1 MIARIDSISKSFA
14 SHVLWTNVS
23 FQVNA
28 GQRWALVGPNGAGK
42 TTLLRILMGEETPD
56 EGSVSFAK
64 DIRVGYLE
72 QEFSLDEHTSAL
84 EEVVNSA
91 TEVQRLAKVIK
102 EQESMLS
109 NLEGATDD
117 LHGVDQAALLESYG
131 ENQNRFEQLGGY
143 ELEARAKQILGGLGF
158 HADDYDKPAHE
169 FSGGW
174 QMRISLAKLLLKHPD
189 LLLLDEPTNHLD
201 LESVRWLESFLTS
214 YTGCVL
220 IVSHDRAF
228 MDACASHIASI
239 ENKRLMTYT
248 GNYTS
253 YLKQR
258 QDNLAQLTA
267 KREKQLQDIQHLET
281 FIDRFRY
288 KPTKAKQVQ
297 ERVRRLEGIKKE
309 LVVLPQVTKSV
320 HFHFPAPERT
330 GDMVVTTK
338 HLSKSY
344 ADHNVW
350 NDTNISL
357 YRGDKV
363 ALVGANGAGKSTLLK
378 LICGKEAPTSG
389 TIEFGAHVEVSYYA
403 QHQLDALNE
412 AHSVLQELI
421 DANPLWTTTQLRG
434 LLGAFLFHGDDVEKK
449 VGVLS
454 GGERARLA
462 LAKMLVCPRPL
473 LLLDEPTNHLDIDS
487 VEILEEAL
495 KSFPGTILIVS
506 HDEHLVREVA
516 TKIIEVKDGSVRTFD
531 GDYEY
536 YLYKRAE
543 LENSESTNNAPAT
556 HIQLSENCSQT
567 DTSARM
573 SARNTKTKEQR
584 RLEAEERNR
593 KNKLFAKERTRLK
606 EIDVLVSK
614 NSQRKEDLEI
624 LLADNS
630 VYQDSKR
637 FSEVMEEYTEISSTL
652 DVLEDEWLRLTEILE
667 A

>member
-1 MIARIDSISKSFA
+1 M
-14 SHVLWTNVS
+14 S

-42 TTLLRILMGEETPD
+42 TTLLRILMGQETPD
-56 EGSVSFAK
+56 EGNVSFAK

-91 TEVQRLAKVIK
+91 TEVQRLSALIQQ
-102 EQESMLS
+102 QEAMLS
-109 NLEGATDD
+109 DMHAHDGKLPSE
-117 LHGVDQAALLESYG
+117 DQDALLQAYG

-158 HADDYDKPAHE
+158 HADDYDKRAHD

-201 LESVRWLESFLTS
+201 LESVRWLESFLAS
-214 YTGCVL
+214 YSGCVL

-248 GNYTS
+248 GNYSS

-258 QDNLAQLTA
+258 EDNLAQLSA

-281 FIDRFRY
+281 FIERFRY

-297 ERVRRLEGIKKE
+297 ERIRRLESIKKD

-330 GDMVVTTK
+330 GDMVVTTT

-344 ADHNVW
+344 ADHTVW

-378 LICGKEAPTSG
+378 LICGKEQATSG
-389 TIEFGAHVEVSYYA
+389 TIDFGAHVEVSYYA

-412 AHSVLQELI
+412 SHTVLQELI
-421 DANPLWTTTQLRG
+421 DANPLWTTTQLRA

-462 LAKMLVCPRPL
+462 LSKMLVCPRPL

-495 KSFPGTILIVS
+495 KSFPGTIMIVT
-506 HDEHLVREVA
+506 HDEHLVRSVA
-516 TKIIEVKDGSVRTFD
+516 TKVIEVKDGAVRTFD

-543 LENSESTNNAPAT
+543 LDNLEVTSNASAT
-556 HIQLSENCSQT
+556 HAQMVAELPHT
-567 DTSARM
+567 DISSRP

-593 KNKLFAKERTRLK
+593 KNKMFAKERGRLK
-606 EIDVLVSK
+606 EVEQLVTK
-614 NSQRKEDLEI
+614 HTARKEELEA
-624 LLADNS
+624 LLADS
-630 VYQDSKR
+630 DVYQDTER
-637 FSEVMEEYTEISSTL
+637 FNDVMGEYTEVSRAL
-652 DVLEDEWLRLTEILE
+652 EALEDEWLRLTEILE